1 MTDID
6 QSTLEMLDREAIR
19 EAVVRYYDAVWR
31 DDVEAILDL
40 FAETGTIEVVNGP
53 LAGQNVCGYEQLR
66 AFYKAGIAKMSPR
79 PFGHNHAVEL
89 LGEGRATGR
98 SYVELRHSKD
108 YSWISAV
115 VYNDEYVKV
124 GSSWKFFKRRAE
136 MMYLG

>member
-1 MTDID
+1 MTDIN

-19 EAVVRYYDAVWR
+19 DVVVRYYDAVWR
-31 DDVEAILDL
+31 DDVEAVVGL
-40 FAETGTIEVVNGP
+40 FADTGSIEVLNGP

-66 AFYKAGIAKMSPR
+66 VFYKAGIAKMSPR

-98 SYVELRHSKD
+98 SYVELRNSND
-108 YSWISAV
+108 YSWVSAV
-115 VYNDEYVKV
+115 IYKDEYVKV
-124 GSSWKFFKRRAE
+124 GASWKILKRRAE